1 MCKSQLVRLSSSWI
15 LHCHELWYSSGLRC
29 IRGVS
34 GEQRQCWLRDVEP
47 RMPRKGRT
55 RQYQS
60 HTLKLRHWL
69 LEVKIHHFPRRAAAC
84 HLRLSCCSPGTRLC
98 PLGRERDLG
107 VRDWGCP
114 TARLPPPP
122 SPARQRQGS
131 QSIKKKNKIKSVS
144 FPNYLQL
151 L

>member
-29 IRGVS
+29 TRGVS

-47 RMPRKGRT
+47 RMPKKGRT

-69 LEVKIHHFPRRAAAC
+69 LEVKIHHFPRRGAAC
-84 HLRLSCCSPGTRLC
+84 HPRPSCCSPGTRLC
-98 PLGRERDLG
+98 PLQRERDLE
-107 VRDWGCP
+107 VRDHRAVP
-114 TARLPPPP
+114 LQSLPRD
-122 SPARQRQGS
+122 PAQPVKGRAA
-131 QSIKKKNKIKSVS
+131 KVLKKNSISP
-144 FPNYLQL
+144 PNYLEL